1 MTVPGWRPA
10 AGERSVRFSPVW
22 FRLIDDLTGLPPAGR
37 VLVRLDR
44 REGTEWKPTDVAATV
59 TMAGM
64 VAFPGL
70 ERRRETAAVPPRH
83 YRVRAEAEF
92 YRPLYREQAEGLE
105 FDAPPHNDDVQPPAP
120 TRTDMVLLPSVTY
133 PYAAHIRTL
142 RGIVRDQA
150 GMPAE
155 DVLVQ
160 TQSRAG
166 PVTRLER
173 TLTDD
178 RGAFTLALRWVR
190 PGSTTSVSA
199 TDQRSHRSA
208 IVTVTVPDD
217 LDHSQL
223 IIIA

>member
-1 MTVPGWRPA
+1 MTAPGWRLA
-10 AGERSVRFSPVW
+10 AGERLVRFSPVW
-22 FRLIDDLTGLPPAGR
+22 FRLIDDLTGLSPAGR

-44 REGTEWKPTDVAATV
+44 QEGTGWKPTEVPATV
-59 TMAGM
+59 TMVGV

-70 ERRRETAAVPPRH
+70 GRRTETAGVPPGH

-105 FDAPPHNDDVQPPAP
+105 FDAPPNNDDVQPPAP
-120 TRTDMVLLPSVTY
+120 APMDMVLLPSVTY

-142 RGIVRDQA
+142 RGIVHDQA
-150 GMPAE
+150 GAPVG

-160 TQSRAG
+160 TQSQVG

-178 RGAFTLALRWVR
+178 RGAFTLALRWVA
-190 PGSTTSVSA
+190 PGSTASVTA
-199 TDQRSHRSA
+199 TDRRGHRSA

-223 IIIA
+223 IVIV

>member
-1 MTVPGWRPA
+1 MTAPGWRPA
-10 AGERSVRFSPVW
+10 PGERSVRFSPVW
-22 FRLIDDLTGLPPAGR
+22 FRLIDDLTGLSPAGR

-44 REGTEWKPTDVAATV
+44 QEGTEWKPTEVPATV
-59 TMAGM
+59 TMVGM

-70 ERRRETAAVPPRH
+70 GRRRETAGVPAGH

-105 FDAPPHNDDVQPPAP
+105 FGAPPNNDDIQPPAP
-120 TRTDMVLLPSVTY
+120 ARMDMILLPSVTY
-133 PYAAHIRTL
+133 PYPAHIRTL
-142 RGIVRDQA
+142 RGIVHDQA
-150 GMPAE
+150 GVPVG

-160 TQSRAG
+160 TQSQAG

-178 RGAFTLALRWVR
+178 RGAFTLALRWVA
-190 PGSTTSVSA
+190 PGSTASVTA
-199 TDQRSHRSA
+199 TDRRGHRSA

-223 IIIA
+223 IVIA